1 MAVNLVKGNRVNL
14 TKDGLKK
21 ALVGLGWD
29 INRFDGSA
37 AFDLDLVLFEC
48 DPNSRIVDDAH
59 FIFYGNPEDPEGAV
73 VHSGDNRTGA
83 GDGDDESAHVDFSKI
98 DPRVARIFIGVTIYD
113 AKANRQNF
121 GMVDNSY
128 IRIVNE
134 ETGEEMYRYPLC
146 EDFSEEMSVIFGEL
160 YKNGA
165 EWKFK
170 AVGAGYKKELVDF
183 CHEYGVNV

>member
-48 DPNSRIVDDAH
+48 DPNNRIVDDAH
-59 FIFYGNPEDPEGAV
+59 FIFYGNPNDPEGAV

-83 GDGDDESAHVDFSKI
+83 GNGDDESAHIDFSKI
-98 DPRVARIFIGVTIYD
+98 NPRVARIFIGVTIFD
-113 AKANRQNF
+113 AEKNKQNF

-134 ETGEEMYRYPLC
+134 ETGEEVYRYPLC